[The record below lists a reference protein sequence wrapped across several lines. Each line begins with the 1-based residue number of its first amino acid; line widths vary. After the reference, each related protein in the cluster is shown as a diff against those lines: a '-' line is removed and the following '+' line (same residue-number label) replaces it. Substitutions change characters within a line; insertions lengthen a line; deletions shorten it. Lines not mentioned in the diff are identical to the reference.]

1 MQILYSQYQPIINQ
15 VSLLFKEHS
24 KVTEEEK
31 ENLERDFCD
40 GFIDRFKQ
48 VYQMNDN
55 QENEIT
61 DLVHRIF
68 KSIASGIPVEIPPEP
83 TPPSWKERF
92 INFWNEIKEKGLL
105 NFVVEKLPTIFNA
118 VSPYLLK

>member
-40 GFIDRFKQ
+40 SFIDRFKQ

-83 TPPSWKERF
+83 EEPFWKPF
-92 INFWNEIKEKGLL
+92 VDFIKEGLKEGLKFL
-105 NFVVEKLPTIFNA
+105 NEHSEEFAAFIKSFLP
-118 VSPYLLK
+118 